1 MRQLSPKAKIDQS
14 TKENILE
21 LVKNAYRT
29 RIKDVHKSILIIEK
43 ARDISVNHDYEYG
56 IDLSDAYMGFF
67 QMVLGNFKVALELS
81 KKVLDKFQEDHL
93 KQEKSLVLYT
103 IGSIYYKSDNFHL
116 GLKHLLECLSLRR
129 ETGDRLGESQVLKAI
144 GTIYEFF
151 NDYESAEEV
160 YERCFEVSR
169 SIGDKLGESNACNPL
184 SGIYLKRGKLEKAYE
199 MAERSISLKEAS
211 GDERGLAF
219 AFHAKAKVFYR
230 RGQYGE
236 SEKWFLKSLELQNKI
251 GEKIGISMC
260 KIKLGELYYT
270 LGDYDKAKSYLHQA
284 INLGKGTNSKM
295 ILFKGFDL
303 LYQIA
308 KKEKNTQL
316 ALGYLEKHLE
326 NKESV
331 INTGTGSII
340 KSLKAMSKIDM
351 LQREARIIKEKNKDI
366 EKKNTELDT
375 FVYRVSHDLRGPI
388 ASLLGLYNIAKYDI
402 KDPLSIRYL
411 DMYHE
416 QIMRLNNII
425 LDLINLTRI
434 KGWQAKRIKIEFP
447 EIIKSI
453 IGSFKYLPNFS
464 NIKFDIEI
472 DETITYFGD
481 KSIVTTIF
489 QNLIENSIKYSR
501 VGVVPLIHVAVAKDN
516 HNNFLIIE
524 VSDNGIGIGIDY
536 QERIFEM
543 FFRANDEK
551 EGSGLGLYILK
562 YAVDK
567 LKGKITLKSEHGSG
581 STFSVILP
589 FENEKTD
596 VK

>member
-1 MRQLSPKAKIDQS
+1 MGQTQQLSPKAKIDQK
-14 TKENILE
+14 TKEKIRG
-21 LVKNAYRT
+21 LVKTAYET
-29 RIKDVHKSILIIEK
+29 RIKDVNESVLLIEK
-43 ARDISVNHDYEYG
+43 VKALSLKYQYDYG
-56 IDLSDAYMGFF
+56 IYIADAYMGFF
-67 QMVLGNFKVALELS
+67 QMILGNYQKSLKLS
-81 KKVLDKFQEDHL
+81 KDVLEKFEDKQFKAER
-93 KQEKSLVLYT
+93 SLVLYT
-103 IGSIYYKSDNFHL
+103 IGSIYYKSDNYHL
-116 GLKHLLECLSLRR
+116 GLKHLLECLALRR
-129 ETGDRLGESQVLKAI
+129 EIGDKLGESQVLKAI

-160 YERCFEVSR
+160 YEKCFEVSR
-169 SIGDKLGESNACNPL
+169 SINDKLGESNACNPL
-184 SGIYLKRGKLEKAYE
+184 SGIYLKHGKHKKALK
-199 MAERSISLKEAS
+199 MAERSISLKEAA
-211 GDERGLAF
+211 GDQRGLAF
-219 AFHAKAKVFYR
+219 AYHAKAKVFFRLGEYR
-230 RGQYGE
+230 E
-236 SEKWFLKSLELQNKI
+236 SEQWFLRSLRLQKEM
-251 GEKIGISMC
+251 GEKLGVSMC
-260 KIKLGELYYT
+260 EIKLGALYYT
-270 LGDYDKAKSYLHQA
+270 LGYHDKAKSYLQKA
-284 INLGKGTNSKM
+284 INIGKSTNSKL

-303 LYQIA
+303 LYKIA
-308 KKEKNTQL
+308 KKENNTHL
-316 ALGYLEKHLE
+316 ALEYLEKHLE

-340 KSLKAMSKIDM
+340 KSLKAMSKIEM
-351 LQREARIIKEKNKDI
+351 LQREARIIGEKNKDI

-402 KDPLSIRYL
+402 KDPLSKKYL

-434 KGWQAKRIKIEFP
+434 KGWQARKIKIEFP

-453 IGSFKYLPNFS
+453 IESFKYLPNFS
-464 NIKFDIEI
+464 KIKFEI
-472 DETITYFGD
+472 DIDEAIVYHGD

-501 VGVVPLIHVAVAKDN
+501 ADVLPVIQVAVAKDD
-516 HNNFLIIE
+516 HNNFLILE

-536 QERIFEM
+536 HERIFEM

-567 LKGKITLKSEHGSG
+567 LKGKITLSSEHAKG

-589 FENEKTD
+589 FED
-596 VK
+596 

>member
-1 MRQLSPKAKIDQS
+1 MGHTQQLSPEAKIDQT
-14 TKENILE
+14 TKETIQE
-21 LVKNAYRT
+21 LVKNAYIT
-29 RIKDVHKSILIIEK
+29 RIKDVNESVALIKK
-43 ARDISVNHDYEYG
+43 AKDISVKHGYQYG

-67 QMVLGNFKVALELS
+67 QMILGNFEVALELS
-81 KKVLDKFQEDHL
+81 KKALDRFQDDRFKSER
-93 KQEKSLVLYT
+93 SLVLYT
-103 IGSIYYKSDNFHL
+103 IGSIYYKSDNYHL
-116 GLKHLLECLSLRR
+116 GLKHLLECLALRR
-129 ETGDRLGESQVLKAI
+129 EIEDSLGESQVLKAI

-160 YERCFEVSR
+160 YERCFEISQ

-184 SGIYLKRGKLEKAYE
+184 SGIYLKRGKLNKAME
-199 MAERSISLKEAS
+199 MAERSIGLKEVS
-211 GDERGLAF
+211 GDKRGLAF
-219 AFHAKAKVFYR
+219 AYHAKAKVFFRAGNY
-230 RGQYGE
+230 QE
-236 SEKWFLKSLELQNKI
+236 SEKWFLRSLDLQHEM
-251 GEKIGISMC
+251 GEKMGLSMC
-260 KIKLGELYYT
+260 EIKLGELYYAT
-270 LGDYDKAKSYLHQA
+270 GEYEKAKSYLQQA
-284 INLGKGTNSKM
+284 IKIGKSTNSKL

-308 KKEKNTQL
+308 KRENNTHL
-316 ALGYLEKHLE
+316 ALEYLEKHLE

-340 KSLKAMSKIDM
+340 KSLKAMSKIEM
-351 LQREARIIKEKNKDI
+351 LEREARIVREKNIDI

-388 ASLLGLYNIAKYDI
+388 ASLLGLYNVAQYDI
-402 KDPLSIRYL
+402 RDPLSKRYL

-434 KGWQAKRIKIEFP
+434 KGWQAKKTKIEFP

-453 IGSFKYLPNFS
+453 IRSFKYLPNFS
-464 NIKFDIEI
+464 NITFDIEI
-472 DETITYFGD
+472 DETINYDGD
-481 KSIVTTIF
+481 KSIITTIF

-501 VGVVPLIHVAVAKDN
+501 VDVPPLIHVAVAKDE
-516 HNNFLIIE
+516 HNDFLIIE
-524 VSDNGIGIGIDY
+524 VSDNGIGIGADY

-567 LKGKITLKSEHGSG
+567 LKGKITLESEHGKG

-589 FENEKTD
+589 FEN
-596 VK
+596 